1 ELEGP
6 GPIIHIYPNPYH
18 SGELHITSSSPY
30 RGIGMADASG
40 RILLQIPASGNA
52 RTLTPGALAK
62 GVYFIIIDTEAG
74 RKVKKL
80 LVK

>member
-1 ELEGP
+1 
-6 GPIIHIYPNPYH
+6 
-18 SGELHITSSSPY
+18 
-30 RGIGMADASG
+30 M
-40 RILLQIPASGNA
+40 ILQTPASGNA
-52 RTLTPGALAK
+52 QTLTPGPLAK